1 MYTCGIHIHNQWRVA
16 HGHPSLHIRVL
27 YAYNITV
34 DLDSDEDLDP
44 QQLKDEIKMLKEKLS
59 DQQKTSGNYTH
70 THVMYYKRS
79 HVNYMHVQR
88 IIVCVLSAYL

>member
-1 MYTCGIHIHNQWRVA
+1 MEYIHNQWRVA

-59 DQQKTSGNYTH
+59 DQQTSRRPQVIVHIH
-70 THVMYYKRS
+70 TLCTTNVVM
-79 HVNYMHVQR
+79 
-88 IIVCVLSAYL
+88 